1 MKFQDIGV
9 IIDCKK
15 HSESSAIVKV
25 FSKDHG
31 IYKGYVRGAFSKKNR
46 AIFQVGNLI
55 SFEWSS
61 RIEDSLG
68 SFFYCDIVKS
78 YSGKIIF
85 DRLRLSCFLSLI
97 SIIDK
102 NFHERDV
109 LCETYDRLVKF
120 LDSLV
125 DHDISDKNIVIDYII
140 FEFEILSQLGYGMDL
155 TRCAVSQK
163 EDDLA
168 YVSPKSGRAVS
179 KEAGEPYSQRILELP
194 QFIYIY
200 SNGLLDEMNIAKQSV
215 TAQDIKNGFKL
226 TGFFLEKHI
235 FAQNSQCNKHR
246 SDAAKNI
253 NAILQL

>member
-15 HSESSAIVKV
+15 HSEISAIVKV

-31 IYKGYVRGAFSKKNR
+31 IYKGYVKSAFSKKNR

-55 SFEWSS
+55 SFEWNS

-85 DRLRLSCFLSLI
+85 DRLKLSCFLSLI
-97 SIIDK
+97 SILDK
-102 NFHERDV
+102 NFHERDI
-109 LCETYDRLVKF
+109 LCETYGRLINF
-120 LDSLV
+120 LDNLIN
-125 DHDISDKNIVIDYII
+125 HDFGDKAVIVDYII
-140 FEFEILSQLGYGMDL
+140 FELDVLSQLGYGMDL

-179 KEAGEPYSQRILELP
+179 REVGAPYSKKILDLP
-194 QFIYIY
+194 RFIHAH
-200 SNGLLDEMNIAKQSV
+200 SNGLFDRANIAKQDI

-235 FAQNSQCNKHR
+235 FTENSECHKYR
-246 SDAAKNI
+246 SDAARSI
-253 NAILQL
+253 NTILQI